1 MVRDEK
7 IVDMERVDI
16 GITELPGRGEQ
27 IAFFEKLLE
36 AVKAEHGSA
45 LRIFLRQ
52 CLISTEVTLR
62 NRIFGAGSWLKIR
75 VSVVRIPSSP

>member
-7 IVDMERVDI
+7 IEEIDMERVDI

-36 AVKAEHGSA
+36 AKLTHDQGCDHAAAHS
-45 LRIFLRQ
+45 I
-52 CLISTEVTLR
+52 
-62 NRIFGAGSWLKIR
+62 GAA
-75 VSVVRIPSSP
+75 